1 MVERRVAVLRADASD
16 LIGVGHVMRSLALGE
31 ALLDAGFDVVLATV
45 DLPAGMREE
54 ARKCGIT
61 VVDLQCVPFGA
72 ADGLAT
78 LSLNSAVLVID
89 GYKFEQGFFEILE
102 KGSNSFVV
110 IDDNVET
117 KALAPSVVINQNP
130 HATAEMY
137 AHLSGNPR
145 LLLGLQY
152 ALLRREV
159 REVAKLSVA
168 PVAKKVFISMGGSDF
183 LKLTSPIVDG
193 LKDLD
198 IEICVAIGPT
208 NSQRQQIKETVRSIP
223 WARVILQADYITEL
237 ASSSLAILA
246 AGSSLWEAAALGIP
260 SIGLIVADNQSE
272 SARTAEGIA
281 FTRAIDC
288 RDNFDVNTVVSEA
301 RNCLLGKIIPMRE
314 SALNAQVGDS
324 GKGTSTV
331 LSTLTLNRGGMNG

>member
-1 MVERRVAVLRADASD
+1 MVDRKVAVLRADASG

-31 ALLDAGFDVVLATV
+31 ALLDAGFDVVLASV

-61 VVDLQCVPFGA
+61 VVDLQCDAFGSDDA
-72 ADGLAT
+72 LAT
-78 LSLNSAVLVID
+78 LSLNGAVLVID
-89 GYKFEQGFFEILE
+89 GYKFERKFFGELE
-102 KGSNSFVV
+102 NRATNFVV

-117 KALAPSVVINQNP
+117 NALAPSVVINQNP
-130 HATAEMY
+130 HATTEMY
-137 AHLSGNPR
+137 AHLSGNPK

-159 REVAKLSVA
+159 REATKQSII
-168 PVAKKVFISMGGSDF
+168 PVAGKVFVAMGGSDF

-208 NSQRQQIKETVRSIP
+208 NSQRHQIEETVKSIP
-223 WARVILQADYITEL
+223 RARVIAQVDYIAEL

-246 AGSSLWEAAALGIP
+246 AGSSLWEAAALGVP
-260 SIGLIVADNQSE
+260 SIGLIVADNQSG
-272 SARTAEGIA
+272 AAQA
-281 FTRAIDC
+281 FLNNGLLDAIDC
-288 RDNFDVNTVVSEA
+288 REGVQFEQITESVVMNLAHAQKNSEH
-301 RNCLLGKIIPMRE
+301 LGVIGQGAENIIRE
-314 SALNAQVGDS
+314 LQLF
-324 GKGTSTV
+324 GKP
-331 LSTLTLNRGGMNG
+331 RF

>member
-1 MVERRVAVLRADASD
+1 MVERKVAVLRADASD

-31 ALLDAGFDVVLATV
+31 ELLDAGFDVVLASV

-61 VVDLQCVPFGA
+61 VVDLLCEPFGSDDA
-72 ADGLAT
+72 LAT
-78 LSLNSAVLVID
+78 LSVNGAVLVID
-89 GYKFEQGFFEILE
+89 GYKFEREFFEILE
-102 KGSNSFVV
+102 NRATNFAV

-130 HATAEMY
+130 HATIEMY
-137 AHLSGNPR
+137 AHLSGNPK

-159 REVAKLSVA
+159 REATKQLIN
-168 PVAKKVFISMGGSDF
+168 PVAGKVFVAMGGSDF

-208 NSQRQQIKETVRSIP
+208 NSQRQQIEETVRSIP
-223 WARVILQADYITEL
+223 RARVILQADYITEL

-246 AGSSLWEAAALGIP
+246 AGSSLWEAAALGVP
-260 SIGLIVADNQSE
+260 SIGLIVADNQIGASVGAEHCGISISLDVRNGLYNESIMSNVENLLTITNGALTKMATATRSE
-272 SARTAEGIA
+272 VDEFGSMRVLQ
-281 FTRAIDC
+281 AIGP
-288 RDNFDVNTVVSEA
+288 NS
-301 RNCLLGKIIPMRE
+301 
-314 SALNAQVGDS
+314 
-324 GKGTSTV
+324 
-331 LSTLTLNRGGMNG
+331 

>member
-1 MVERRVAVLRADASD
+1 MVERKVAVLRADASD

-31 ALLDAGFDVVLATV
+31 ALLDTGFDVVLATV

-61 VVDLQCVPFGA
+61 VVDLQCVPFGSDDA
-72 ADGLAT
+72 LAT
-78 LSLNSAVLVID
+78 LSLNGAVLVVD
-89 GYKFEQGFFEILE
+89 GYKFEREFFAEIE
-102 KGSNSFVV
+102 NRATSFVV

-130 HATAEMY
+130 HATPEMY
-137 AHLSGNPR
+137 AHLSGNPK
-145 LLLGLQY
+145 LLLGLQN

-159 REVAKLSVA
+159 REATKLSVV
-168 PVAKKVFISMGGSDF
+168 PVANRVFVAMGGSDF

-208 NSQRQQIKETVRSIP
+208 NGQRQQIEETVKSIP
-223 WARVILQADYITEL
+223 RARVIAQIDYITEL

-246 AGSSLWEAAALGIP
+246 AGSSLWEAAALGVP
-260 SIGLIVADNQSE
+260 TIGLIVANNQSE
-272 SARTAEGIA
+272 SALAAEGLA
-281 FTRAIDC
+281 FSHAIDC
-288 RDNFDVNTVVSEA
+288 RNTFDLGAVVHELN
-301 RNCLLGKIIPMRE
+301 RCLLGRAILMRE
-314 SALNAQVGDS
+314 SALSVKVGDEAI
-324 GKGTSTV
+324 GIAV
-331 LSTLTLNRGGMNG
+331 ALTASNLDRG

>member
-1 MVERRVAVLRADASD
+1 MVERKVAVLRADASD

-31 ALLDAGFDVVLATV
+31 ALLDAGFDVVLASV

-54 ARKCGIT
+54 SRKCGIT
-61 VVDLQCVPFGA
+61 VVDLQCAPFGA
-72 ADGLAT
+72 ADASAT
-78 LSLNSAVLVID
+78 FSLNGAVLVID
-89 GYKFEQGFFEILE
+89 GYKFEREFFEILE
-102 KGSNSFVV
+102 NRATDFAV

-137 AHLSGNPR
+137 AHLSGKPQ

-159 REVAKLSVA
+159 RAAAKQ
-168 PVAKKVFISMGGSDF
+168 AKSTIVGKVFVAMGGSDF
-183 LKLTSPIVDG
+183 LQLTSPIVHG

-208 NSQRQQIKETVRSIP
+208 NGQRQQIEETVMSIP
-223 WARVILQADYITEL
+223 RARVILQAEYITEL

-246 AGSSLWEAAALGIP
+246 AGSSLWEAAALGVP
-260 SIGLIVADNQSE
+260 SIGLIVADNQSGAAQAFLNNGLMDLFDGREGVQFEQIAE
-272 SARTAEGIA
+272 SVVMNLAHAQKNSEHLA
-281 FTRAIDC
+281 AIG
-288 RDNFDVNTVVSEA
+288 
-301 RNCLLGKIIPMRE
+301 LGVENIIRE
-314 SALNAQVGDS
+314 LQLF
-324 GKGTSTV
+324 GKPSF
-331 LSTLTLNRGGMNG
+331 

>member
-1 MVERRVAVLRADASD
+1 MVERKVAVLRADASG

-89 GYKFEQGFFEILE
+89 GYLFEREFFEILE
-102 KGSNSFVV
+102 NRATNFAV

-137 AHLSGNPR
+137 AYLSGTPQ
-145 LLLGLQY
+145 LLLGLKY

-159 REVAKLSVA
+159 HEATKRSINTVAG
-168 PVAKKVFISMGGSDF
+168 KVFVAMGGSDF

-208 NSQRQQIKETVRSIP
+208 NSQRQQIEETVKSIP
-223 WARVILQADYITEL
+223 RARVILQADYITEL

-246 AGSSLWEAAALGIP
+246 AGSSLWEAAALGVP
-260 SIGLIVADNQSE
+260 TIGLIVADNQSE
-272 SARTAEGIA
+272 SARAAELQLLMPV
-281 FTRAIDC
+281 IDV
-288 RDNFDVNTVVSEA
+288 RVDLNLQ
-301 RNCLLGKIIPMRE
+301 LLLDLTINGL
-314 SALNAQVGDS
+314 SVGDRKS
-324 GKGTSTV
+324 RDFKSIVHGTNV
-331 LSTLTLNRGGMNG
+331 AAKLLSQVATE